1 LSPTAGRP
9 SLPPSLPMKRLL
21 LVSFHFPPFN
31 AIAAVRTGKF
41 AKFLLE
47 RGWDVRVIAARS
59 DAAENL
65 PLEIPAERVLH
76 TPWTHVDEMLDRVLS
91 LGRTKAS
98 EAPASTQSGSAPPAS
113 SRSAVVPT
121 LRTRVRRKLGELR
134 SAILHTPD
142 GRITWMPEA
151 LRGAAPFL
159 GDWKPD
165 IVYASAPP
173 TTTLLVA
180 RALAKRYGV
189 PWIAE
194 FRDLW
199 TDNPYYEFPDWRKR
213 LERLWERRVI
223 SDAAALV
230 TVSAI
235 WRDRLRAK
243 FNKPIALAM
252 NGYVPTDF
260 PADLPAAPG
269 REGPLHILYT
279 GMIYPGYR
287 DPLPLFEAIAMLGP
301 QRDDVLVEFIGT
313 DLKSVSELATKA
325 GVADRVKIAPPVK
338 YRDSL
343 VRQTQADVLLH
354 LQWNDPK
361 ESGTISGKL
370 FEYFGARRPV
380 LGLGYDRGEVASLV
394 AANERGIVVND
405 PPGIADQ
412 LRRWIAEKR
421 AGGIKPL
428 ADEAVAGLT
437 RDDQFVN
444 AERMVH
450 DVLEKRVPARAVPTS
465 KRHVSQLDPTGMIAT
480 PLFQPIDTRTL
491 GKPQLCVV
499 VDTEEQFDWDGPF
512 SRSNTAVSAIRSLPL
527 AQQLFE
533 RYRVKPAYLLDYPI
547 VTSDLGR
554 RLFTEWRESDVC
566 EIGAQLHPWV
576 NPPHVEEV
584 TVRNSFAG
592 NLPPG
597 LERQKLAA
605 LVGEIQDALGV
616 SPQVY
621 KAGRYGLGP
630 STATTLEMLG
640 FKVDTSVLPYTDL
653 RFKFGPDFRCFTEQA
668 FAFGQERPL
677 LQLPVTRA
685 FLGSGH
691 AAAERI
697 FPLVDS
703 ENKLQ
708 SYARGLLARAQL
720 VDRVTLTPE
729 GIDFDQMVRLTRDLL
744 SRDNRLFVLSFH
756 SPSLEAGHTPYVVDQ
771 RTRDEFLARL
781 ERYLDFFFGE
791 LGGEA
796 TSPLALYDKLLGRQV
811 TG

>member
-1 LSPTAGRP
+1 
-9 SLPPSLPMKRLL
+9 MKRLL

-59 DAAENL
+59 DAAQNL

-76 TPWTHVDEMLDRVLS
+76 TPWTHVDEMLDRFLW
-91 LGRTKAS
+91 LGRTKAT
-98 EAPASTQSGSAPPAS
+98 EAPASTQAGATAPAASATGNGGPPLR
-113 SRSAVVPT
+113 SR
-121 LRTRVRRKLGELR
+121 LRRRLGELR
-134 SAILHTPD
+134 TAILHVPD

-180 RALAKRYGV
+180 RALARRYGV
-189 PWIAE
+189 PWVAE

-213 LERLWERRVI
+213 IERLWERRVVG
-223 SDAAALV
+223 DAAALV
-230 TVSAI
+230 TVSSI
-235 WRDRLRAK
+235 WRDQLRAK
-243 FNKPIALAM
+243 FNKPVALAM
-252 NGYVPTDF
+252 NGFVPADF
-260 PADLPAAPG
+260 PEGLPARPASD
-269 REGPLHILYT
+269 GPLHILYT

-287 DPLPLFEAIAMLGP
+287 DPLPLFQAIAMLGP
-301 QRDDVLVEFIGT
+301 QREDVLVEFIGT
-313 DLKSVSELATKA
+313 DLKSVSELAEKA

-343 VRQTQADVLLH
+343 VRQTRADVLLH

-394 AANERGIVVND
+394 AAHARGHVLND
-405 PPGIADQ
+405 PTAIAGQ
-412 LRRWIAEKR
+412 LRSWIAEKR
-421 AGGIKPL
+421 AGGVKAL
-428 ADEAVAGLT
+428 ADDAVEGLT

-444 AERMVH
+444 AERMVR
-450 DVLEKRVPARAVPTS
+450 DVLDDRVPARAVATS
-465 KRHVSQLDPTGMIAT
+465 SHAPQRRDPTGMIAT
-480 PLFQPIDTRTL
+480 PLYRRLDTGSL
-491 GKPQLCVV
+491 GRPQLAVV
-499 VDTEEQFDWDGPF
+499 IDTEEQFDWEGPF
-512 SRSNTAVSAIRSLPL
+512 SRNNTAVSAIRSLPL
-527 AQQLFE
+527 AQRIFE
-533 RYRVKPAYLLDYPI
+533 RYRLKPAYLLDYPI
-547 VTSDLGR
+547 VTSEVGR

-566 EIGAQLHPWV
+566 EIGAQLHAWV

-605 LVGEIQDALGV
+605 LVDEIRDTLGV
-616 SPQVY
+616 QPEIY

-653 RFKFGPDFRCFTEQA
+653 RFKFGPDFRCFTEQP
-668 FAFGQERPL
+668 FAFGEARAL

-685 FLGSGH
+685 FLGSAQG
-691 AAAERI
+691 AAEAI

-703 ENKLQ
+703 ERRLQ
-708 SYARGLLARAQL
+708 SYARGLLARAHL
-720 VDRVTLTPE
+720 IDRVTLTPE
-729 GIDFDQMVRLTRDLL
+729 GIDFDQMRRLTRDLL
-744 SRDNRLFVLSFH
+744 ARGERLFVLSFH

-771 RTRDEFLARL
+771 KTRDEFLARL
-781 ERYLDFFFGE
+781 ERYLEFFFGE
-791 LGGEA
+791 IGGEA
-796 TSPLALYDKLLGRQV
+796 TSPLALYDRLIGKPAVMG
-811 TG
+811 